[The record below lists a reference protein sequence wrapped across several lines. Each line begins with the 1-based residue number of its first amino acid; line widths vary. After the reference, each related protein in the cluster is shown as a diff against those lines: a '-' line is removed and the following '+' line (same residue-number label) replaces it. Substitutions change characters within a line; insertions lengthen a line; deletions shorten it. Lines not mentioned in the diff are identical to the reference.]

1 MIYIPETAGS
11 PKSVMASLG
20 LVYDVYEKNLLNND
34 NRKICLFGNFVL
46 NSMVKKEFKDLGII
60 TVYNINDVTKDN
72 IVILNSY
79 GVNKKVY
86 DYLNS
91 NKIEYYDGTNKSIL
105 KLQKEIDNKYN
116 EGYEII
122 FVGNYNDIELINL
135 NSYCNNTG
143 IFVNKEEE
151 FVKLSNNNK
160 KYIICSSTYDK
171 DKFNNICK
179 VIENNYN
186 LELEKYVIKNELDL
200 IVKDSVKTSKKCD
213 LMFIAGDNKEDVTT
227 LKRNLDNSVCVTN
240 VNEFLKYCLEN
251 ELPKNIGIT
260 GGINTPIKEIYNYKY
275 LLEFIIFYKDKL
287 GELDSNQN
295 DINLNLIQ
303 KEDNDIIKDAVE
315 DFIDLNKDGKY
326 IRGCLISL
334 GEYLSGEGN
343 NYLNLALAYEM
354 FQTSVLIHDDIID
367 NARMRRGKET
377 IPRRICKKYLNKIN
391 DKEYQKDT
399 LRYANSIGICS
410 GDLGFYEANK
420 LIVNSYKNHEY
431 LTKILEIY
439 NDIVIKTIKGEIID
453 VTLPFVNKYNYYH
466 STEKDII
473 DIYHLK
479 TSFYTLIGPFMLGYA
494 LNGKDIDEKLYEVLN
509 KIGLSF
515 QIKDDMLGIFS
526 DEKIIGKSN
535 ISDIEEFKQ
544 TLLYSHIITTP
555 YREEF
560 LKLYGKKNITDREL
574 DRIRELLK
582 LSESVDYVNEYLDN
596 LSSDIFNEIEEL
608 KISDIGKDIFKG
620 LLLYINIREK

>member
-1 MIYIPETAGS
+1 MIYIPDTAGS
-11 PKSVMASLG
+11 PKSIMASLG
-20 LVYDVYEKNLLNND
+20 LVYDVYEKNILNND
-34 NRKICLFGNFVL
+34 NRVICLFGNFVI
-46 NSMVKKEFKDLGII
+46 NSTVKKEFKDLGII

-79 GVNKKVY
+79 GVNKNVY

-143 IFVNKEEE
+143 IFINKEEE
-151 FVKLSNNNK
+151 FVKLSNNDK

-200 IVKDSVKTSKKCD
+200 IVKDSIKISKKCD
-213 LMFIAGDNKEDVTT
+213 LMFIVGDNKEDVIS
-227 LKRNLDNSVCVTN
+227 LKRNLVNSVCITN
-240 VNEFLKYCLEN
+240 INEFLKYCLEN
-251 ELPKNIGIT
+251 ELPENIGIT

-275 LLEFIIFYKDKL
+275 LLEFIIFYKNKL

-295 DINLNLIQ
+295 SININLIK
-303 KEDNDIIKDAVE
+303 KEDNDIVKDVVE

-334 GEYLSGEGN
+334 GEYLSGNSN
-343 NYLNLALAYEM
+343 NYLKLALAYEM

-367 NARMRRGKET
+367 NARTRRGKET

-391 DKEYQKDT
+391 DKEYQIDT

-431 LTKILEIY
+431 LAKILEIY

-466 STEKDII
+466 SNEKDII

-494 LNGKDIDEKLYEVLN
+494 LNGKDIDDKLYEVLN

-526 DEKIIGKSN
+526 EQKTIGKSN

-544 TLLYSHIITTP
+544 TLLYSHIITTQ
-555 YREEF
+555 YKEEF

-596 LSSDIFNEIEEL
+596 LSSDIFNEIDDL
-608 KISDIGKDIFKG
+608 NISLTGKDIFKG
-620 LLLYINIREK
+620 LLLFINIREK